1 MKAQMFRV
9 AWKWLPKFPRDAVI
23 AASGVVADAAWLAN
37 VASVQQLAKN
47 LESFSGEA
55 PSPQLVRQSVRAYF
69 RAFAEQLT
77 LPGWS
82 EEQLLKACRYT
93 GIENVQALTEDGPVI
108 VALTHSGNW
117 DVAGA
122 WFSQNIAPVLTVAE
136 KLDPP
141 DLFDS
146 FVAFRESLGMEIIGV
161 GKGDHVFDQLVERAR
176 GRQVLVPLLAD
187 RDISGS
193 GVEVQ
198 LGEKKALVAA
208 GPAALALK
216 LGRPLIVGHLSH
228 EKDEE
233 GNWRVHAHFLGP
245 IEPPAPKEGQNAVEA
260 LTAAWVEAVAD
271 LMADHLVDWHMMQKL
286 FVEDLDPERLAR
298 ARARSERARK
308 ARLQSRVGAMPG
320 DHVDYDDGSEARERE
335 GDG

>member
-1 MKAQMFRV
+1 MKAQMFRA
-9 AWKWLPKFPRDAVI
+9 AWKWLPKFPRNAVI
-23 AASGVVADAAWLAN
+23 AASGVLADVVTLAN
-37 VASVQQLAKN
+37 VSSVKQLAKN
-47 LESFSGEA
+47 LESFTGEA
-55 PSPQLVRQSVRAYF
+55 PSRELVRQSVRAYF

-82 EEQLLKACRYT
+82 DEQLLKACRYT
-93 GIENVQALTEDGPVI
+93 GVEDVTALTEDGPVV

-117 DVAGA
+117 DIAGA
-122 WFSQNIAPVLTVAE
+122 WFSQNIATVLTVAE

-228 EKDEE
+228 EKDED
-233 GNWRVHAHFLGP
+233 GNWRVHARLRGP

-298 ARARSERARK
+298 AKARSNQARE
-308 ARLQSRVGAMPG
+308 ARLAGGATPQVS
-320 DHVDYDDGSEARERE
+320 HLVDYDDGYAAVGRE
-335 GDG
+335 GDE